1 MLKNIK
7 AVILCGG
14 KGSRLGA
21 ITKVKPK
28 PMIEINGEPMVWRII
43 KLYNKFQVQNFILA
57 MGYKSEYIKNYF
69 KRLNNKNKN
78 DIKILIDSKKKLLNK
93 NEINIQLI
101 NTGLNTLTGG
111 RLLRLKKCFIK
122 NEDFFL
128 TYGDGLA
135 DINIKKIYN
144 FYKKKKKIALVSA
157 VKPPSR
163 FGALRFNREIISSF
177 KEKVQTESGWING
190 GYFVF
195 NQKIFQFIK
204 NDNSILEQ
212 ETMRQLVNKKQL
224 IGYKHK
230 GFWQCVDTIRDKEIL
245 EENLKIYE

>member
-1 MLKNIK
+1 MLRNIK

-14 KGSRLGA
+14 KGSRLGP

-43 KLYNKFQVQNFILA
+43 KLYHKFQVQNFILA
-57 MGYKSEYIKNYF
+57 MGYKSKYIKDYF
-69 KRLNNKNKN
+69 ERLNNKNKN
-78 DIKILIDSKKKLLNK
+78 RIKILINSKKKILNK

-111 RLLRLKKCFIK
+111 RLLRLKKYFK
-122 NEDFFL
+122 KKEDFFL

-135 DINIKKIYN
+135 DINIKKIYS
-144 FYKKKKKIALVSA
+144 FYKKRNKIALVSA

-163 FGALRFNREIISSF
+163 FGALTFSKEIISSF
-177 KEKVQTESGWING
+177 KEKVQIETGWING
-190 GYFVF
+190 GFFVF

-204 NDNSILEQ
+204 NDYSILEQ

-224 IGYKHK
+224 IGYKHN

-245 EENLKIYE
+245 EENLKKYE